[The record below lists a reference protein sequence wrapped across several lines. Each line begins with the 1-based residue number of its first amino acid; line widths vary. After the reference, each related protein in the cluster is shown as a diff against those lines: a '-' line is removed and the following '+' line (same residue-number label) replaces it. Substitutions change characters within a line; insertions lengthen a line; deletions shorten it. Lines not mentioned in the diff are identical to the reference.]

1 MKRLLLLIF
10 LILCFAFTQVSATT
24 TLNAQ
29 TNDSSIT
36 IGKKYSLYSKILKEK
51 RTYSVYLPP
60 SYKSNPNKK
69 YFVAYV
75 LDGGKNKFLEVTG
88 IAQSMNSIADLK
100 MQIPELI
107 IVSIENTDRTRDF
120 TPTHSLNYLDA
131 ENIAAFNS
139 SGGAKPFMQFIGKE
153 LMPQIDSSYRT
164 LSKNLIIGHSLGGLF
179 AINCLLESPGLF
191 NYYILI
197 DPSWFWDHNYIG
209 KRTREILKTKTDLTG
224 RVYIALANNFQ
235 EDNRH
240 YKWGNEFYELL
251 KNSSSSKVDTKLRYF
266 EDEKHLTVPIP
277 ATYYG
282 LRYIFDGFELD
293 INEVCKNPDLIN
305 KHDIEM
311 SQKMGV
317 EIKSDE
323 GFVNTIGYI
332 ALRDRNTPDIA
343 IAIFEIN
350 TKNYPSSVNV
360 WDSLADA
367 YLVKGFKAKAKA
379 CYEKILALQP
389 NNIDTKRN
397 LEKIK

>member
-1 MKRLLLLIF
+1 MRRAVLAIIF
-10 LILCFAFTQVSATT
+10 LFICT
-24 TLNAQ
+24 TLLAQ
-29 TNDSSIT
+29 INDSLIT
-36 IGKKYSLYSKILKEK
+36 IGKKYSVYSKILKEK
-51 RTYSVYLPP
+51 RTYTVYLPP
-60 SYKSNPNKK
+60 SYQRNPSKK

-75 LDGGKNKFLEVTG
+75 LDGGRNKFLEVTG
-88 IAQSMNSIADLK
+88 IAQSMNSIPDLK

-131 ENIAAFNS
+131 ENIAAFS
-139 SGGAKPFMQFIGKE
+139 TSGGADAFMQFIKKE

-164 LSKNLIIGHSLGGLF
+164 LPKNLIIGHSLGGLF

-191 NYYILI
+191 NYYLLI

-209 KRTREILKTKTDLTG
+209 KRTREVLKTKTDLEG
-224 RVYIALANNFQ
+224 RVYIALANNMQ
-235 EDNRH
+235 EDKRH
-240 YKWGNEFYELL
+240 YQWGNEFYALL
-251 KNSSSSKVDTKLRYF
+251 KNSTFSKLDVKLRYF
-266 EDEKHLTVPIP
+266 EDEKHLTVPVP

-305 KHDIEM
+305 KHDLEM

-323 GFVNTIGYI
+323 SFVNTLGYI
-332 ALRDRNTPDIA
+332 ALHDRNIPDVA

-367 YLVKGFKAKAKA
+367 YLVKGLKGKAKS
-379 CYEKILALQP
+379 CYEKILSLQP
-389 NNIDTKRN
+389 DNIDAKRN
-397 LEKIK
+397 LERIK

>member
-1 MKRLLLLIF
+1 MKNRLLAIIF
-10 LILCFAFTQVSATT
+10 LFICT
-24 TLNAQ
+24 TLHAQ
-29 TNDSSIT
+29 TSDNLIT
-36 IGKKYSLYSKILKEK
+36 VGKKYSIYSNTLKET

-60 SYKSNPNKK
+60 SYQSNPTKK

-75 LDGGKNKFLEVTG
+75 LDGGRNKFLEVTG
-88 IAQSMNSIADLK
+88 IAQSMNSTADLK

-139 SGGAKPFMQFIGKE
+139 SGGANAFMQFIGKE

-179 AINCLLESPGLF
+179 AIHCLLESPGLF

-209 KRTREILKTKTDLTG
+209 KRTREVLKAKPDLKA

-240 YKWGNEFYELL
+240 YKWGHEFYDLL
-251 KNSSSSKVDTKLRYF
+251 KDSASSNINVKLRYF
-266 EDEKHLTVPIP
+266 EDEKHLTVPVP

-305 KHDIEM
+305 KHDLEM

-317 EIKSDE
+317 TIKSDE
-323 GFVNTIGYI
+323 RFVNTLGYI
-332 ALRDRNTPDIA
+332 ALYDRNIPDIA
-343 IAIFEIN
+343 IGIFEIN
-350 TKNYPSSVNV
+350 AKNYPSSVNV

-367 YLVKGFKAKAKA
+367 YLVKGLKEKAKV
-379 CYEKILALQP
+379 CYEKILSLQP
-389 NNIDTKRN
+389 GNMDAKKK